1 MKNYASQLKQIN
13 AYFNK
18 KSREIKKAPR
28 LFSESSWKWIDNP
41 TKKQRDSALKKN
53 EKKRAE
59 IIARLDA
66 AKNAE
71 KLTYLKISVEW
82 HKSRTWGHNPSAEAW
97 TTGDSNGGFYGT
109 GRASG
114 CGYDKESAAVGE
126 ALAGSHSLR
135 RFLIENNI
143 ECYGVGSCYGLKY
156 LEISGKGV
164 GELLRIFRGRKGW
177 TVSEMHGRSF
187 DGYEIRKK

>member
-1 MKNYASQLKQIN
+1 MIKNYKTQLKQIN

-18 KSREIKKAPR
+18 KAREIKKAQR
-28 LFSESSWKWIDNP
+28 LFSESARGWIDNP
-41 TKKQRDSALKKN
+41 TEKQRAAMLKQN

-59 IIARLDA
+59 IIKRLDA
-66 AKNAE
+66 ANNAE
-71 KLTYLKISVEW
+71 NLTYIKIHVDWKRS
-82 HKSRTWGHNPSAEAW
+82 STWGYNPSATVW
-97 TTGDSNGGFYGT
+97 TSDSYYNT

-135 RFLIENNI
+135 RFLIENKI
-143 ECYGVGSCYGLKY
+143 ECYGVGTCYGLKY

-164 GELLRIFRGRKGW
+164 SELLRIFRDRKGW
-177 TVSEMHGRSF
+177 TISEMHGKTF
-187 DGYEIRKK
+187 DGYEIRRV